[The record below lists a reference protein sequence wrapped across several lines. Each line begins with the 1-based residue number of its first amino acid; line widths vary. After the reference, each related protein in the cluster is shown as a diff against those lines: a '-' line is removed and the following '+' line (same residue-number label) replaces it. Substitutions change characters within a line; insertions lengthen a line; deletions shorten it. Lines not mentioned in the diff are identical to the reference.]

1 MTVAAHNR
9 PPCRIGLLLDGREV
23 SKNVCDF
30 AAWASAQ
37 DGLRLTHVI
46 LTPREVRAS
55 WIDRFSFRLVG
66 AIERLLLGRNA
77 RYRDYRRHY
86 SLPPLTLVEFSPAD
100 PHENGRLA
108 ALGLDLVI
116 SFTADAPARAFAKAT
131 GGEVISLASESIDG
145 FWPAC
150 SGGDTTG
157 FEIRHFNANGEEQ
170 TLLRGRVA
178 TQYYYLLNQAALRE
192 KASHYLKAIVG
203 RFAAS
208 GKAETLGFLAPEE
221 SGAPVY
227 PTAAQSLLYL
237 GRLLCRVGKRTV
249 RKFLSV
255 DYCWHVAVVACG
267 WREAFQWRTRPYTI
281 ANPVGRYLADP
292 FVISKDGRRVCFVE
306 DYDLASSRG
315 RISAYALDDN
325 GASFIGVAL
334 AENFHLSFPYI
345 FEYEGT
351 LYMCPETS
359 GAGDIRVYKCL
370 EFPLRWTLEKI
381 IMKDVSAVDT
391 MLFEKG
397 GKWWML
403 TNIDPAGL
411 GDFQLELCVFSADSP
426 LDDAWTPHPQNPVLV
441 DATRARNGG
450 LLREGEGLFRVAQRQ
465 GFDFYGKSTSVNE
478 IVRIDDGNYIETL
491 VAEVSPAFEPGAVGT
506 HHLHSDGSITVLDFA
521 RLGRMR

>member
-1 MTVAAHNR
+1 
-9 PPCRIGLLLDGREV
+9 
-23 SKNVCDF
+23 
-30 AAWASAQ
+30 
-37 DGLRLTHVI
+37 
-46 LTPREVRAS
+46 
-55 WIDRFSFRLVG
+55 
-66 AIERLLLGRNA
+66 
-77 RYRDYRRHY
+77 
-86 SLPPLTLVEFSPAD
+86 
-100 PHENGRLA
+100 
-108 ALGLDLVI
+108 
-116 SFTADAPARAFAKAT
+116 
-131 GGEVISLASESIDG
+131 
-145 FWPAC
+145 
-150 SGGDTTG
+150 
-157 FEIRHFNANGEEQ
+157 
-170 TLLRGRVA
+170 
-178 TQYYYLLNQAALRE
+178 
-192 KASHYLKAIVG
+192 
-203 RFAAS
+203 
-208 GKAETLGFLAPEE
+208 
-221 SGAPVY
+221 
-227 PTAAQSLLYL
+227 
-237 GRLLCRVGKRTV
+237 
-249 RKFLSV
+249 
-255 DYCWHVAVVACG
+255 
-267 WREAFQWRTRPYTI
+267 
-281 ANPVGRYLADP
+281 
-292 FVISKDGRRVCFVE
+292 
-306 DYDLASSRG
+306 
-315 RISAYALDDN
+315 
-325 GASFIGVAL
+325 